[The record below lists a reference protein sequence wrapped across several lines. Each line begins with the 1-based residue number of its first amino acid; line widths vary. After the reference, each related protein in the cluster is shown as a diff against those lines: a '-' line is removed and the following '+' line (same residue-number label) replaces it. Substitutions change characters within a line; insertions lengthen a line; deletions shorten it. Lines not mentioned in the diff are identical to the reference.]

1 MSKILRLFVVCYIL
15 ALASPAT
22 AAGFSQVGSNSFTWE
37 GIFTGGRL
45 SSLGGSDLADG
56 SPSTLLVNPA
66 PLGKGTGVGLSYDHA
81 DYLYPDLVG
90 GIEFHTYAGTAGW
103 NDLRLN
109 IAVQDFV
116 IDSAIVRT
124 AYNPEGTGETF
135 DARDRMTVIGLSY
148 DLGNALF
155 EKPSFQWSVGA
166 AWRRY
171 SSTFAESDATTWD
184 LGTTLGWRTEYRGG
198 WTGLTGAVSWQNI
211 TDATY
216 TFDERQALLPRPLRT
231 GLTVET
237 AIDRAGHPEDLIK
250 FLVAYTKTSRLGDTY
265 RSDADHVGFETLIL
279 DALAVRY
286 GHSTQ
291 VLGNIESWGVGVIL
305 DGRLLGPVTVEL
317 DWGEMGYD
325 NPILSGDKTI
335 WGARARYGF

>member
-1 MSKILRLFVVCYIL
+1 MSVILRLLVICLLL
-15 ALASPAT
+15 ALASPAA
-22 AAGFSQVGSNSFTWE
+22 AAGFARVGTPSFTWE

-45 SSLGGSDLADG
+45 SALGGSDLADG

-66 PLGKGTGVGLSYDHA
+66 PLSKGTGVGLSYDHA
-81 DYLYPDLVG
+81 DYVTYTDFN
-90 GIEFHTYAGTAGW
+90 IYAGSAGW

-116 IDSAIVRT
+116 VDSAIVRT

-148 DLGNALF
+148 DLGTALF
-155 EKPSFQWSVGA
+155 GKPSLQWSFGA
-166 AWRRY
+166 AWRGY
-171 SSTFAESDATTWD
+171 SSTWADTDATTWD
-184 LGTTLGWRTEYRGG
+184 LGTTLGWRADYKGG
-198 WTGLTGAVSWQNI
+198 WTGLTGVVSWQNF
-211 TDATY
+211 TDAAY

-231 GLTVET
+231 GLTLET
-237 AIDRAGHPEDLIK
+237 AIDRADHPGDLIK
-250 FLVAYTKTSRLGDTY
+250 FLMAYSRTFRLGDTY
-265 RSDADHVGFETLIL
+265 RSDVHHIGLEALFL

-291 VLGNIESWGVGVIL
+291 VLGDIESWGVGVIL

-317 DWGEMGYD
+317 DWGEMSYE
-325 NPILSGDKTI
+325 NPVLSEGKTI
-335 WGARARYGF
+335 WGARTRYRF